1 MKLTDLTNKDIF
13 PNLKYRFSKVTQQN
27 NNTIILER
35 DFMGENSLH
44 YYIDTQSQ
52 EVIVANSLRDI
63 KRYTENKSGKFLW
76 EHSRAVSNNKK
87 VTITPDTFYNARP
100 EIVELQ
106 PTLQKMSQPSVN
118 VNDMKEAGAALKKEL
133 VESIRERIATI
144 SDKTIG
150 ILLSGGLDSIT
161 IGYYLKKNSR
171 GKQIRAFTLKVNEN
185 DADISKSREIARQL
199 GIPLTE
205 VKVSK
210 KNDAVSVDVEVYD
223 AKRNLEHR
231 YHLST
236 ENINSLVTKVLEI
249 AENPKKD
256 NLFCS
261 LAMYRIGQAVKKEG
275 IKTVFCGE
283 GPNEMINDYGF
294 TPPKEGYPEMG
305 ISSTYF
311 RQALTFG
318 LKESDA
324 QLGRG
329 GLAKHALSRMG
340 KMFAYYGIRLES
352 PFFNKK
358 IANILTRIPYAD
370 GDYGI
375 IKPQIDNF
383 ILGPDGQKIL
393 GSLEGVSKEKFQ
405 DGSGIS
411 RVFKKYT
418 QENLIGM
425 FQKIYGVNKTSYI
438 KSR

>member
-1 MKLTDLTNKDIF
+1 MSEKI
-13 PNLKYRFSKVTQQN
+13 
-27 NNTIILER
+27 
-35 DFMGENSLH
+35 
-44 YYIDTQSQ
+44 
-52 EVIVANSLRDI
+52 
-63 KRYTENKSGKFLW
+63 LW
-76 EHSRAVSNNKK
+76 ESTKFPFSSTAPIRSAS
-87 VTITPDTFYNARP
+87 
-100 EIVELQ
+100 
-106 PTLQKMSQPSVN
+106 PSVAKPISQRFEQTVSMSN
-118 VNDMKEAGAALKKEL
+118 CRFF
-133 VESIRERIATI
+133 SIG
-144 SDKTIG
+144 S
-150 ILLSGGLDSIT
+150 
-161 IGYYLKKNSR
+161 
-171 GKQIRAFTLKVNEN
+171 
-185 DADISKSREIARQL
+185 
-199 GIPLTE
+199 
-205 VKVSK
+205 
-210 KNDAVSVDVEVYD
+210 
-223 AKRNLEHR
+223 
-231 YHLST
+231 
-236 ENINSLVTKVLEI
+236 
-249 AENPKKD
+249 
-256 NLFCS
+256 
-261 LAMYRIGQAVKKEG
+261 
-275 IKTVFCGE
+275 
-283 GPNEMINDYGF
+283 GF